1 MNDND
6 AIKVQYNIVILEE
19 LLIDIRNSS
28 NNSYENDKIHNLLN
42 ELRQFRKYVDEEY

>member
-1 MNDND
+1 MTYNDS
-6 AIKVQYNIVILEE
+6 IKVQYSIVRLEE
-19 LLIDIRNSS
+19 LLIDIRDSS